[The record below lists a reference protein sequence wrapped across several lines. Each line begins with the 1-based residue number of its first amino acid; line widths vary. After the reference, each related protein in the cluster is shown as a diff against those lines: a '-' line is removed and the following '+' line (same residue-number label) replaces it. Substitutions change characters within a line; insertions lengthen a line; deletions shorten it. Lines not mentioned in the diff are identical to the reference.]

1 MLIIIIIIMVIIV
14 HFELKNNYKIVIILR
29 FETTKCIVIP
39 SSTLYE
45 IKVSGSFKIFP
56 INYFY

>member
-1 MLIIIIIIMVIIV
+1 MLIIMVIIV